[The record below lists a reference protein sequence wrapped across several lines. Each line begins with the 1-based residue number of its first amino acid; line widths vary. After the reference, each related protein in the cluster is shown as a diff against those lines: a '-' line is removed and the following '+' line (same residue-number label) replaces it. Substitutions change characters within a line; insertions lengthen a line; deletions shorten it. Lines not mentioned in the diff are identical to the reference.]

1 MQSITYPGLARINVR
16 SGSAPLFLS
25 SGPALQSVS
34 STGDFGWNG
43 AAMLISNNNAQVY
56 SDRAWLA
63 RLAVTNG
70 GEYSHAIRKRAVLLA
85 ACACALQM
93 WRAAASPT

>member
-1 MQSITYPGLARINVR
+1 
-16 SGSAPLFLS
+16 
-25 SGPALQSVS
+25 
-34 STGDFGWNG
+34 
-43 AAMLISNNNAQVY
+43 MLISNNNAQVY